1 MRISRVLLLLFAVA
15 AGLYFVP
22 RLLVL
27 KPMEQELYNEYV
39 TQKLP
44 KIKQVINEA
53 LSSRDGVCVYEGPF
67 PFNSRDIFKPDPW
80 TSYDPKIHRSGCDRC
95 EDLYQAGLL
104 TKSIEDDKGQ
114 VPNAR
119 FELSDFGISV
129 YTEEPPHPSFGKRQ
143 PRFCFGKT
151 VLLKIEQAQPVP
163 SSAGG
168 AEVDIKYVAEVFNP
182 HPFLF
187 DPRSK
192 PLRLTVP
199 QNSKPAVYPARA
211 VTIYLHAD
219 GNAELA
225 EAHRPRVREA
235 PSYVMPQETPKARPV
250 PVDER

>member
-1 MRISRVLLLLFAVA
+1 MRISRILLLLFAVA

-39 TQKLP
+39 AQKLP

-53 LSSRDGVCVYEGPF
+53 LSSRDGVCIYEGPF
-67 PFNSRDIFKPDPW
+67 PFNSRDIFKGRHW
-80 TSYDPKIHRSGCDRC
+80 ITYDPKIHRSGCDRC

-104 TKSIEDDKGQ
+104 TKSIEEGRGR
-114 VPNAR
+114 VLNTR
-119 FELSDFGISV
+119 YELSDFGASV
-129 YTEEPPHPSFGKRQ
+129 YTEEPPHPSWGKRR

-151 VLLKIEQAQPVP
+151 VLLKIDPAQPVP

-168 AEVDIKYVAEVFNP
+168 AEIDIKYVAEVSNP

-192 PLRLTVP
+192 PLRLAVP
-199 QNSKPAVYPARA
+199 QNSKPAVYPVRA
-211 VTIYLHAD
+211 VTVSIHAD
-219 GNAELA
+219 GDAELI
-225 EAHRPRVREA
+225 EEHRSRVREA
-235 PSYVMPQETPKARPV
+235 PTNQIPQEMPKATL
-250 PVDER
+250 DER